1 MKRLITLA
9 IFILWTTHSFG
20 QSEKDLE
27 FLDKASIEIK
37 RGNCDMGSLL
47 LKTISD
53 SGKETANY
61 VQLMMELYVCRNE
74 PKYAIEYYQK
84 FIAMKPQDSGRVKL
98 LLTKAGVDPHKR
110 NGGIEQRS
118 KRLNHQFTMFN
129 IGKGFCT
136 GGNKATHK
144 GYTEISF
151 ERYIPLFKKHAYL
164 TGGLHATLFT
174 GLNKTWYAAALG
186 VPASDIRKIGPFGGP
201 LVDLGLLVNVYKKA
215 DLLIAAGP
223 TAGVLAYLDMS
234 GREKVT
240 NTYEPYKQNLETSS
254 TVWGLKARLI
264 YKKKWGAY
272 LNYTKLLKDQVSATS
287 YINYTSSDYKVPL
300 NMGIITIGV
309 SAIITHK
316 DD

>member
-1 MKRLITLA
+1 MQECKHNNDEAEFFYRKYKAMQPSNEIQAKIDMLEKKVAKTGEYA
-9 IFILWTTHSFG
+9 SKKSFKPGIL
-20 QSEKDLE
+20 D
-27 FLDKASIEIK
+27 
-37 RGNCDMGSLL
+37 
-47 LKTISD
+47 
-53 SGKETANY
+53 
-61 VQLMMELYVCRNE
+61 
-74 PKYAIEYYQK
+74 
-84 FIAMKPQDSGRVKL
+84 
-98 LLTKAGVDPHKR
+98 
-110 NGGIEQRS
+110 RS
-118 KRLNHQFTMFN
+118 FTMFN

-287 YINYTSSDYKVPL
+287 YINYTGSDYKVPL